1 MKNQEQT
8 VKEAF
13 DLIADPL
20 KVEFK
25 GELNSNQQCIDPPQK
40 KPPVDQPNPK

>member
-8 VKEAF
+8 IKQAF
-13 DLIADPL
+13 ELISDPL

-25 GELNSNQQCIDPPQK
+25 GDLNSSQQCIDPPV
-40 KPPVDQPNPK
+40 KPPVDPPKPK

>member
-25 GELNSNQQCIDPPQK
+25 GELNSNQQCIDPPQEK
-40 KPPVDQPNPK
+40 TTSRPTKP